1 MLSPLLRVAGIGD
14 GLFVIFFFVSL
25 SVLIC
30 AIGLRTDRPS
40 LFCVVAVLLSLFVI
54 LLMVLV
60 PKAPPNPEDD
70 SNKEYDHTHGF
81 RIATVTLMGIGLLI
95 TFILVCGQLVV
106 TPIQGSRIRST

>member
-40 LFCVVAVLLSLFVI
+40 LFCVVAVLLSLFII
-54 LLMVLV
+54 LFMVLV
-60 PKAPPNPEDD
+60 PKSPPNGDAD
-70 SNKEYDHTHGF
+70 AGKEYDHTYGF
-81 RIATVTLMGIGLLI
+81 RIATVTLLGIGLAL
-95 TFILVCGQLVV
+95 TGVLVCGQLVV